1 MCRIQTRSGAAVI
14 PAGPRQLQNYN
25 MSGNRAW
32 GRGHG
37 WRDRSRINR
46 TEEAKGSVRR
56 RAGVG
61 VGTGLGRGRLFPFG
75 RGGTIAPAN
84 SPIASENVPEFCRGN
99 TDAFALP

>member
-1 MCRIQTRSGAAVI
+1 MCTRSGAAVI

>member
-1 MCRIQTRSGAAVI
+1 MHQERRGSHPGRAQATS
-14 PAGPRQLQNYN
+14 NYN

-84 SPIASENVPEFCRGN
+84 SPIASENVPEFCRDN

>member
-1 MCRIQTRSGAAVI
+1 
-14 PAGPRQLQNYN
+14 

-75 RGGTIAPAN
+75 RGGTIALAN